1 MLLRHVGTQGP
12 VAGPESS
19 SQHNNR
25 LFSTG
30 LCSALKK
37 RLAATVVAALLP
49 LSLSACAPLLVL
61 GALSSINQAAQ
72 TYPGE
77 RKPTAESA
85 ILYVKGNGKFLALD
99 DTWKGSENYGLDVI
113 PGKHRVTMRG
123 CQEEGRMVLCG
134 TRSMDVD
141 VKAGETYDM
150 WVWLI
155 RDSNSLIVLSNDVI
169 VGAHWEIV
177 FTKRGQQT
185 PVS

>member
-1 MLLRHVGTQGP
+1 MSLHHDGTQGP
-12 VAGPESS
+12 IAGSESS
-19 SQHNNR
+19 QRNIRCFSAR
-25 LFSTG
+25 LRSVLSKG
-30 LCSALKK
+30 
-37 RLAATVVAALLP
+37 LAATAAAALLP
-49 LSLSACAPLLVL
+49 LALSACAPLLVL

-77 RKPTAESA
+77 RRPTPESA

-99 DTWKGSENYGLDVI
+99 DTWKGNENYGLDVI

-150 WVWLI
+150 WVWLV
-155 RDSNSLIVLSNDVI
+155 RDSNSLIVLSNDLI